1 MPSSENYCIA
11 ITGKAFSFVLR
22 EVEENEDP
30 QYQKILSKLL
40 RRCLIFAR
48 MHPDE
53 KALMIKHMMSVNKN
67 IVGMCGDGANDVGA
81 LKTANL
87 GVSLSEAEASIAAP
101 FTSNIQDISCIP
113 ILLREGKSAL
123 STSYQSFKYMA
134 LYSIIQF
141 TSVTI
146 LYLYQIDLTNWS
158 YYHID
163 ILIIL
168 PLSATM
174 AMSGTYRQLTRY
186 KPTGRLVSVQIL
198 TSVIGQG
205 AIQIIFQVLAMYLL
219 FSSSFYAPICIN
231 NFDTDDACYENT
243 VIYFTTIWQYCFT
256 ALVFM
261 VGKPFREPF
270 YKNFWFT
277 GFFIILMVLNVFVT
291 FNPFNWQFVYNQE
304 IWAGQWYLPL
314 PFRIKLFILII
325 VNAMVTIFWE
335 RVIVKIV
342 SVSWKERREERR
354 KLIEAQESMYIPPS
368 LGHGGINTSSS
379 RNA

>member
-1 MPSSENYCIA
+1 MDSPKLQPENSRSRASLQQIPRHSSEHERISVRPRNESSVIGKGLLASSANIADLEVPFFNMQSSENYCLA
-11 ITGKAFSFVLR
+11 ITGKAFSLVLHEA
-22 EVEENEDP
+22 EVNQDP

-123 STSYQSFKYMA
+123 STSYQAFKYMA

-174 AMSGTYRQLTRY
+174 AMSGTYRHLTKY

-205 AIQIIFQVLAMYLL
+205 LIQIIFQVR
-219 FSSSFYAPICIN
+219 I
-231 NFDTDDACYENT
+231 
-243 VIYFTTIWQYCFT
+243 
-256 ALVFM
+256 AL
-261 VGKPFREPF
+261 KTL
-270 YKNFWFT
+270 K
-277 GFFIILMVLNVFVT
+277 
-291 FNPFNWQFVYNQE
+291 
-304 IWAGQWYLPL
+304 
-314 PFRIKLFILII
+314 
-325 VNAMVTIFWE
+325 
-335 RVIVKIV
+335 
-342 SVSWKERREERR
+342 
-354 KLIEAQESMYIPPS
+354 
-368 LGHGGINTSSS
+368 
-379 RNA
+379 